1 MTKIKQATYQT
12 IITDVKEKATIQ
24 NHFSASTVLMM
35 PKFQEY
41 QDIINYFLQ
50 LEQTGDIK
58 NQEALIVSNNQV
70 TLLPAKAL
78 GLDTCFLNNGLNDII
93 EFNPT
98 HEISTIK
105 IKQKK

>member
-1 MTKIKQATYQT
+1 MTKIKQTTYQT
-12 IITDVKEKATIQ
+12 IITDVKEKSSIQ
-24 NHFSASTVLMM
+24 NHFSTSTVLMM

-50 LEQTGDIK
+50 LEQTINTK
-58 NQEALIVSNNQV
+58 NQETLIVSNNQV

-78 GLDTCFLNNGLNDII
+78 GLDTCFLNNGLNDIV
-93 EFNPT
+93 EFIPT
-98 HEISTIK
+98 HEISTTK